1 MNKTLKK
8 IDSNL
13 MGDFEG
19 FITSVEEV
27 TADVLEVAKEL
38 ESEVEP
44 EDVTELLQ
52 SHDKTLMDEEL
63 LLTDEQRKWLLEMET
78 LLGEDAMKVVEM
90 TAKGLEYYIDLVDKA
105 VAEFKTIDSNF
116 KRSFTEVKILSN
128 RTTCYKRNAW

>member
-1 MNKTLKK
+1 MK
-8 IDSNL
+8 
-13 MGDFEG
+13 
-19 FITSVEEV
+19 
-27 TADVLEVAKEL
+27 
-38 ESEVEP
+38 P
-44 EDVTELLQ
+44 EDVNELLQ
-52 SHDKTLMDEEL
+52 SHDKPLMDEEL